1 LSSSSCARGTVN
13 GKYEKLAQC
22 LLACGASTDLKPP
35 GEKTTV
41 AGLARQYDTPTSRL
55 VLAHHAASKRRAA
68 AAAATI
74 ATTKKRKRAS
84 STPATSATDLA
95 TSVEGKDAA
104 AEPELKAPKKKKERE
119 KKEPEAEKLR
129 EKELEAEV
137 RRLAKLDH
145 YDDKTKLDVF
155 TLRRMLRVRGVL
167 ARDMPTRKLALLELA
182 VDWFGAGN

>member
-1 LSSSSCARGTVN
+1 VN
-13 GKYEKLAQC
+13 GKREKLAHC
-22 LLACGASTDLKPP
+22 LLACGASTDVKPP

-68 AAAATI
+68 AAATT

-84 STPATSATDLA
+84 STAIDLA

-104 AEPELKAPKKKKERE
+104 AAEPEQKAPEKKKKEKE
-119 KKEPEAEKLR
+119 KKEPAAEKLR

-155 TLRRMLRVRGVL
+155 TLRRMLRARGVL
-167 ARDMPTRKLALLELA
+167 AGDMPTRKLALLELA
-182 VDWFGAGN
+182 VEWFGAGN